1 MNNFED
7 ANQTRFSVEEP
18 IFTDFNV
25 EMPVDESQ
33 QEQNKKP
40 NKRKKILIIGGVV
53 FFLVIILLLV
63 LTRGKSP
70 VQIPIFEPEE
80 TPTVVSDDP
89 FVVRIENAKLD
100 LEIADPAN
108 QDLTFPPV
116 DMDIRIDEKKRR

>member
-18 IFTDFNV
+18 IFTDYNV
-25 EMPVDESQ
+25 EIPVDESKQ
-33 QEQNKKP
+33 DQVKKP

-53 FFLVIILLLV
+53 FLVILILLVV
-63 LTRGKSP
+63 LTRGGSP
-70 VQIPIFEPEE
+70 VEIPIFDPEE

-116 DMDIRIDEKKRR
+116 DMDIRIDEQQRR